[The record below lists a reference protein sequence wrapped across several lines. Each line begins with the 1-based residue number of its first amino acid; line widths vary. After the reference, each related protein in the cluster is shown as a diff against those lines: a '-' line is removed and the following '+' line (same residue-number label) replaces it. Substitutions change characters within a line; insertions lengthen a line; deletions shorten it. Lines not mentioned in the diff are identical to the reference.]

1 MPSCRFRTQTEASWN
16 WNCNAIRSDN
26 PTRPNK
32 SSQKQGWGGSRV
44 GVRTNS
50 RHLLRSQRAAGVQ
63 TCTKCHF
70 MSASA
75 PREVSFFFF
84 FTSHADCS
92 KCLTGEKGR
101 RPRMTAS
108 QETQTLVVWI
118 PGSLTQSSLMITSLM
133 EILRCVFSIWHH
145 RLKSAISWPWET
157 RCRRPHVGELYQ
169 AKPPGGLFP
178 NKNLHP
184 PLMRHHRHV
193 KTRRGRS
200 QST

>member
-1 MPSCRFRTQTEASWN
+1 MLSCRFRTQTVAPWD

-32 SSQKQGWGGSRV
+32 SSQKQGWGSRV
-44 GVRTNS
+44 CVHTNS

-75 PREVSFFFF
+75 RKSFFFF
-84 FTSHADCS
+84 FFHIARR
-92 KCLTGEKGR
+92 LQQV

-108 QETQTLVVWI
+108 QETQRLVVWI
-118 PGSLTQSSLMITSLM
+118 PGSLTQNSLMITSLM
-133 EILRCVFSIWHH
+133 EIFWCVFSIWHN
-145 RLKSAISWPWET
+145 RLKRAILRPWET
-157 RCRRPHVGELYQ
+157 RCRRPHMGELYK

-178 NKNLHP
+178 NKNLILH
-184 PLMRHHRHV
+184 
-193 KTRRGRS
+193 
-200 QST
+200 

>member
-1 MPSCRFRTQTEASWN
+1 MLSCRFRTQTVAPWDWD

-32 SSQKQGWGGSRV
+32 SSQKQGWGSRV
-44 GVRTNS
+44 CVHTNS

-75 PREVSFFFF
+75 PQEFFFFF
-84 FTSHADCS
+84 FTLHADCS
-92 KCLTGEKGR
+92 KCLTGDKGW

-108 QETQTLVVWI
+108 QETQRLVVWI

-133 EILRCVFSIWHH
+133 DIFWCDFSIWHN
-145 RLKSAISWPWET
+145 RLKRAISWPWET
-157 RCRRPHVGELYQ
+157 RCRRPHRGELYK
-169 AKPPGGLFP
+169 AKPPVGLFS
-178 NKNLHP
+178 NKNLILH
-184 PLMRHHRHV
+184 
-193 KTRRGRS
+193 
-200 QST
+200 